1 MSAKLGA
8 CRTAT
13 GWAPPGHPTLSERRE
28 IPTPVPRAASPHPLF
43 PPSALTGPLLTLFS
57 PLLHLSTAA
66 RRSRWARSASR
77 SSQRAARANSR
88 SGPSSSWCPLRAPW
102 GPSPTRQLN
111 VPFGVLRCEVSAGA
125 DASVA
130 LFGPCASGRRKGGG
144 EGRTGNVRPG
154 GFIHGC
160 FDVETEQHK

>member
-8 CRTAT
+8 CRTAA

-43 PPSALTGPLLTLFS
+43 PPSVLTGPLLTLFS

-88 SGPSSSWCPLRAPW
+88 SWPSSSWCPLGAPW
-102 GPSPTRQLN
+102 GPSPNRQLN
-111 VPFGVLRCEVSAGA
+111 VPFGVLRCEAAGLELMHLLHCL
-125 DASVA
+125 V
-130 LFGPCASGRRKGGG
+130 LVQVEG
-144 EGRTGNVRPG
+144 ERAGERGNVRPG
-154 GFIHGC
+154 GVYSWVFQRG
-160 FDVETEQHK
+160 DRAT